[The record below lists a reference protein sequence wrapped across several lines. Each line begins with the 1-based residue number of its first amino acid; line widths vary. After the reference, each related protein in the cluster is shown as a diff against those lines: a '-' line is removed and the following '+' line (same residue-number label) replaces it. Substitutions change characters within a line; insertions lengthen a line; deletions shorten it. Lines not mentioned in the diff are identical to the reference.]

1 MNPKRWPRPLMM
13 FLAVITAVLLVAFF
27 VGIGLAILQIYQ
39 RAAAEFR
46 PVPDMSGGIGAII
59 GAVALL
65 LPAIVQFMQVFRQY
79 GHERLDQQ
87 ARGIPPSGVPFPQPP
102 SVPAPPAAIDQ
113 PPGGGLVN
121 NQAIEDQ
128 QL

>member
-1 MNPKRWPRPLMM
+1 VNPKRWPRPLMM
-13 FLAVITAVLLVAFF
+13 FLAVITATLLVGFF
-27 VGIGLAILQIYQ
+27 VGIGLAILQVYQ
-39 RAAAEFR
+39 RAADEFQ

-87 ARGIPPSGVPFPQPP
+87 ARGLPPSGVPFP
-102 SVPAPPAAIDQ
+102 APAATPADHE
-113 PPGGGLVN
+113 GGGLIN

-128 QL
+128 QQ